1 MKQQVPKV
9 GGGVSGRPSSVACGC
24 RCLPSGTLPGG
35 RSGGGNAARTRL
47 SHFRVSIA
55 DLSWHNRP
63 FVGSWPWSAPRHDL
77 TNRMGR

>member
-9 GGGVSGRPSSVACGC
+9 DGDVSGGPASVACGC
-24 RCLPSGTLPGG
+24 RCLPLGSLLGGQSGA
-35 RSGGGNAARTRL
+35 GNAACARL

-63 FVGSWPWSAPRHDL
+63 FVGSWPWSAPRH
-77 TNRMGR
+77 